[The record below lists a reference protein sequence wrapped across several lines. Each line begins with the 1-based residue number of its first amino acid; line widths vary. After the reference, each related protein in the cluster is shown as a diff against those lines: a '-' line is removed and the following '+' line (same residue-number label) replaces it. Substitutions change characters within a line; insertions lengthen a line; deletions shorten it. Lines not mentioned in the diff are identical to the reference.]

1 MAKTVTDHYDSE
13 ERAKDDARNALLPK
27 PIIKEGPFWDQFVS
41 LMRITL
47 PVFALILGAITIL
60 WPFINEKEVS
70 FTLSKDEVAQGD
82 GRVRMTNLQYV
93 GTDNDNRLFTVTAE
107 SGEQADP
114 NAERVKLTAITAK
127 MEVEPDVPAIV
138 NARTGIYRM
147 KERTLS
153 LIGGVHLE
161 TGNGYTLDMLG
172 ADVDLSTRSA
182 EGQGS
187 ILGTSDLGEI
197 RASRMTIQVKEQIG
211 LFEGGVKMRILPQRP
226 DNDRPEPSKPLS
238 TTGS

>member
-1 MAKTVTDHYDSE
+1 MAETITNHYDSE
-13 ERAKDDARNALLPK
+13 ERAKNDARNALLPK
-27 PIIKEGPFWDQFVS
+27 PIIKESPLWDQFVS
-41 LMRITL
+41 FMRITL
-47 PVFALILGAITIL
+47 PIFALILGTVTVL

-70 FTLSKDEVAQGD
+70 FTLSKDDVTQGD

-93 GTDNDNRLFTVTAE
+93 GTDNDNRLFTVTAD

-114 NAERVKLTAITAK
+114 NAERVKLTGITAE
-127 MEVEPDVPAIV
+127 MEIEPRIPAIV

-172 ADVDLSTRSA
+172 ADVDLKTRSA

-187 ILGTSDLGEI
+187 IIGTSDLGEI

-211 LFEGGVKMRILPQRP
+211 LFEGGVKMRIIPQRLT
-226 DNDRPEPSKPLS
+226 SKPIEQSRLS
-238 TTGS
+238 NAGN